1 MLNHLS
7 NVPEWDFLLLHVGV
21 PCGAVFAQQAVSAHK
36 EVKAIPGPGFG
47 EGKISQTPQLTPE
60 ETELQEGGFKRI
72 ATDREEDAR
81 LKKMSALDKFRADAA
96 AREKKHADIA
106 KNSGGMTAA
115 IDRLAK
121 HLKSEETDL
130 EEGIKSK
137 LGAAATAAALTLG
150 AGHAGATPVK
160 SFGKNTSSSNYQ
172 HKVPVKLK
180 HLLVKKEETEQIDE
194 LKKSTLGSYI
204 KKASDRFDKRSNSSL
219 ADKSAIKLRTSD
231 NEYDRGDAEHHKSV
245 LRSKGIAKA
254 VDRLTKE
261 DTEQIDESSD
271 LGNGYTMKKKHA
283 EKYRIHDSKNNHI
296 GDITKEGGGWRY
308 HGGHHSKWMGNESGP
323 HYKTGVE
330 SNKVA
335 AAKKVAEIHHKSLSE
350 EIELDEADRGGFTA
364 SWRNAKYFGK
374 GVPTN
379 RPMTDKEKVEHE
391 KMKQMQKSLDD
402 MGKNLFKKEDM
413 GHMATKGE
421 TGGTAQRKSEYEKA
435 KAAYKEIKTPRG
447 PGHHKEDVGDAKAA
461 VNADGLNTQQQTM
474 QAERSK
480 SARIIKAI
488 YKKKKMVKEDMYDH
502 EKEDKSVK
510 TYGKK
515 PKFDKTD
522 PKESVGEK
530 KPQAAATLSGGK
542 TLTGTDRDTVEID
555 PVMRNRPGQPD
566 VNKKE
571 DKKDDKK
578 KDK

>member
-1 MLNHLS
+1 MSTKDTLKRIVKGVAPKSTFGTDPKDPWSVKSGINESADLEKYLLS
-7 NVPEWDFLLLHVGV
+7 RGINPNSLSV
-21 PCGAVFAQQAVSAHK
+21 QS
-36 EVKAIPGPGFG
+36 
-47 EGKISQTPQLTPE
+47 KISHSKSMEFLRWKQQHE
-60 ETELQEGGFKRI
+60 SVSHEIHNEAK
-72 ATDREEDAR
+72 
-81 LKKMSALDKFRADAA
+81 KKMSALDKFRQASYE
-96 AREKKHADIA
+96 REKARKEFQKSIA
-106 KNSGGMTAA
+106 HLPQDDRIKASL
-115 IDRLAK
+115 DRLAK
-121 HLKSEETDL
+121 S
-130 EEGIKSK
+130 
-137 LGAAATAAALTLG
+137 
-150 AGHAGATPVK
+150 V
-160 SFGKNTSSSNYQ
+160 N
-172 HKVPVKLK
+172 
-180 HLLVKKEETEQIDE
+180 KEEVEQIDE
-194 LKKSTLGSYI
+194 LKKSTVKSYLQ
-204 KKASDRFDKRSNSSL
+204 KKTNKPGVPSQKDVTGMAN
-219 ADKSAIKLRTSD
+219 AT
-231 NEYDRGDAEHHKSV
+231 V
-245 LRSKGIAKA
+245 
-254 VDRLTKE
+254 RL
-261 DTEQIDESSD
+261 
-271 LGNGYTMKKKHA
+271 
-283 EKYRIHDSKNNHI
+283 
-296 GDITKEGGGWRY
+296 
-308 HGGHHSKWMGNESGP
+308 MGRKP
-323 HYKTGVE
+323 T
-330 SNKVA
+330 
-335 AAKKVAEIHHKSLSE
+335 SE
-350 EIELDEADRGGFTA
+350 EVELDEADRGGFTA

-379 RPMTDKEKVEHE
+379 RPMTDKEKAEHE

-435 KAAYKEIKTPRG
+435 KAAYKEIKTPHG

>member
-1 MLNHLS
+1 MSTVDSYFRKRRDDYHGS
-7 NVPEWDFLLLHVGV
+7 KVGEKKK
-21 PCGAVFAQQAVSAHK
+21 GKEVSAK
-36 EVKAIPGPGFG
+36 NVKTAR
-47 EGKISQTPQLTPE
+47 SRLM
-60 ETELQEGGFKRI
+60 GFKP
-72 ATDREEDAR
+72 T
-81 LKKMSALDKFRADAA
+81 
-96 AREKKHADIA
+96 
-106 KNSGGMTAA
+106 
-115 IDRLAK
+115 
-121 HLKSEETDL
+121 SEE
-130 EEGIKSK
+130 
-137 LGAAATAAALTLG
+137 
-150 AGHAGATPVK
+150 V
-160 SFGKNTSSSNYQ
+160 
-172 HKVPVKLK
+172 
-180 HLLVKKEETEQIDE
+180 
-194 LKKSTLGSYI
+194 
-204 KKASDRFDKRSNSSL
+204 
-219 ADKSAIKLRTSD
+219 
-231 NEYDRGDAEHHKSV
+231 
-245 LRSKGIAKA
+245 
-254 VDRLTKE
+254 
-261 DTEQIDESSD
+261 
-271 LGNGYTMKKKHA
+271 
-283 EKYRIHDSKNNHI
+283 
-296 GDITKEGGGWRY
+296 
-308 HGGHHSKWMGNESGP
+308 
-323 HYKTGVE
+323 
-330 SNKVA
+330 
-335 AAKKVAEIHHKSLSE
+335 
-350 EIELDEADRGGFTA
+350 ELDEADRGGFTA

-379 RPMTDKEKVEHE
+379 RPMTDKEKAEHE

-421 TGGTAQRKSEYEKA
+421 TGGTSQRKSEHEKA